1 MMINRYEKAGTMANK
16 PVVYVTRPI
25 REVGLRLLRE
35 ECEVHVW
42 DEREPPERDTLLQE
56 LRELEPDGLLC
67 YPSERVDGLLL
78 DNVPSLEVVSTYSV
92 GYDHID
98 LNAAEERGVP
108 VGHTPGVLTDT
119 TADFAWILLTV
130 CARRVVEGLEYVTSG
145 GWESWAPRDLM
156 GPDIHGSTLGISGLG
171 NIGATVAKRTAGFDM
186 EVLYSDVIRH
196 EQAERELEEQGVDI
210 RKTDQETLL
219 ESSDFVTVHVPL
231 MDETEGMIGEP
242 ELRRMQ
248 ETSILINAS
257 RGPVVDIEALDRA
270 LENDWIARAGLDVTE
285 PEPLPA
291 AHSIL
296 RHVPEK
302 LIVTPHMASESVRT
316 LDRISEMAAENLLAG
331 LQGEPI
337 PNSAI
342 EDANMNSN

>member
-1 MMINRYEKAGTMANK
+1 MANQ

-25 REVGLRLLRE
+25 REVGLSLLRE
-35 ECEVHVW
+35 ECDVHIW
-42 DEREPPERDTLLQE
+42 EERQPPERDTLLEE

-67 YPSERVDGLLL
+67 YPSENVDAQFL
-78 DNVPSLEVVSTYSV
+78 DSVPSLQVVSTYSV

-98 LNAAEERGVP
+98 LNAADQREIP

-119 TADFAWILLTV
+119 TADFAWILVTV

-145 GWESWAPRDLM
+145 GWESWAPRDLT
-156 GPDIHGSTLGISGLG
+156 GPDVHGSTLGIIGLG

-186 EVLYSDVIRH
+186 EVLYADVIRH
-196 EQAERELEEQGVDI
+196 EQTERELEEIGVDI
-210 RKTDQETLL
+210 RKTDQDTLL

-231 MDETEGMIGEP
+231 MDETEGMIAVP
-242 ELRRMQ
+242 ELQRMP

-257 RGPVVDIEALDRA
+257 RGPVVDTEALDKA
-270 LENDWIARAGLDVTE
+270 LENDWIARAGLDVTD
-285 PEPLPA
+285 PEPLPDS
-291 AHSIL
+291 HSIL

-316 LDRISEMAAENLLAG
+316 LNSISEMAAENLLAG
-331 LQGEPI
+331 LRGEPL
-337 PNSAI
+337 PHSAI
-342 EDANMNSN
+342 ADANLG